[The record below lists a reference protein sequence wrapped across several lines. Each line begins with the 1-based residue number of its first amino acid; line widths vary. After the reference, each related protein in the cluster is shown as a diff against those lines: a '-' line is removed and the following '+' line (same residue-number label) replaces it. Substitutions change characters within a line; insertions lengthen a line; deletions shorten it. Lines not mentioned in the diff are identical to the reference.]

1 MITLEEI
8 EKLFS
13 IISVKFNDNLKEKK
27 ISIMKTVDS
36 NGFSDYIQHFEKK
49 CLIQM
54 FFKKNQA
61 SITMIDIKMS
71 AIRIF

>member
-27 ISIMKTVDS
+27 
-36 NGFSDYIQHFEKK
+36 NFYHEN
-49 CLIQM
+49 CR
-54 FFKKNQA
+54 FKW
-61 SITMIDIKMS
+61 
-71 AIRIF
+71 F

>member
-49 CLIQM
+49 SLIQM

-61 SITMIDIKMS
+61 SITLIDIKMS

>member
-1 MITLEEI
+1 
-8 EKLFS
+8 
-13 IISVKFNDNLKEKK
+13 
-27 ISIMKTVDS
+27 MKTVDS

-61 SITMIDIKMS
+61 SITLIDIKMS